1 MTVLILPALMF
12 LAGLVI
18 LMKAGDYLVDGAVSI
33 AHKFKLS
40 DVFIGVAIIGFGT
53 SLPELLSSL
62 SAMRLGS
69 PTLAVG
75 NAMGSNIANVGL
87 ILGLTLLVAGTFK
100 RAAGQE
106 REYISMMIVTF
117 LFLGALFVFD
127 SINLVL
133 AGLMVAV
140 LFAYLALALM
150 AGKKNFD
157 AALEESAESHED
169 TNMKRAGLMVALGLL
184 GLFAGAELLVRGA
197 VDIAHFFEVPERII
211 GLTLMAIGTSLP
223 ELAAAIS
230 AAKRGRSALTFG
242 NIMGSN
248 VFNLLGV
255 LGVAGLFGTIPLVE
269 GTMTDG
275 FIMTGFAIVLI
286 PLFWQAFAKNA
297 SRVWGIGLLV
307 AYFAYIASLAL

>member
-1 MTVLILPALMF
+1 MTILILPALMF

-18 LMKAGDYLVDGAVSI
+18 LMKAGDYLVDGAVSV

-40 DVFIGVAIIGFGT
+40 DIFIGVAIIGFGT

-69 PTLAVG
+69 PAIAVG

-87 ILGLTLLVAGTFK
+87 ILGLTLLVAGSFH
-100 RAAGQE
+100 RASGQG
-106 REYISMMIVTF
+106 REYISMMVVTF

-127 SINLVL
+127 SISLSL
-133 AGLMVAV
+133 AILMVAV
-140 LFAYLALALM
+140 LFAYLGSALL

-157 AALEESAESHED
+157 AALEETAQSHED
-169 TNMKRAGLMVALGLL
+169 EGMKRASLMVVLGLV
-184 GLFAGAELLVRGA
+184 GLFIGAELLVRGA

-255 LGVAGLFGTIPLVE
+255 LGVAGLFGRIPLVE
-269 GTMTDG
+269 GTITDG
-275 FIMTGFAIVLI
+275 FIMAGFALVLL
-286 PLFWQAFAKNA
+286 PLFWTKFAGKA
-297 SRVWGIGLLV
+297 ARFWGFGLV
-307 AYFAYIASLAL
+307 AAYLAYIASLTL